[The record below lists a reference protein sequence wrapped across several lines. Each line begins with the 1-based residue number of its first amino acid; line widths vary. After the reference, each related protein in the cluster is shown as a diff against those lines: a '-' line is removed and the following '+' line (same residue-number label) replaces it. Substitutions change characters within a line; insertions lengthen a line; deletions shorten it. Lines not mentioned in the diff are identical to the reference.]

1 MVVLSK
7 DRGILLHLSMN
18 YTILKANTKQF
29 QSESKTNRGCNM
41 YFDAFNVASTDN
53 LTDEDAII
61 SELNKEYMGTQ
72 TVVDD
77 TSTSLLPDEFEDQEF
92 TEPQDYLL
100 RELQEPIKKKHQNE
114 MVGPYFKTSYVA
126 KRLGISEQKV
136 RTMSRDFEDF
146 ITFNQVSNY
155 RVYNEES
162 IQQFENILN
171 IQYNKNY
178 TVQQTLWYLKNTDGG
193 EIMSAGSDTQKFE
206 KMFELLAKSVNETV
220 EKTVQEG
227 FKQYGQALETTL
239 RQDRLEQK
247 KDVQQLDEITEELSQ
262 LKELIRSQQ
271 EAIAQ
276 KDQTIDKILKEQSE
290 QSALLLQ
297 KLEKKKFSFF
307 KKS

>member
-1 MVVLSK
+1 
-7 DRGILLHLSMN
+7 
-18 YTILKANTKQF
+18 
-29 QSESKTNRGCNM
+29 M

-247 KDVQQLDEITEELSQ
+247 KDVQQLDDITEELSQ